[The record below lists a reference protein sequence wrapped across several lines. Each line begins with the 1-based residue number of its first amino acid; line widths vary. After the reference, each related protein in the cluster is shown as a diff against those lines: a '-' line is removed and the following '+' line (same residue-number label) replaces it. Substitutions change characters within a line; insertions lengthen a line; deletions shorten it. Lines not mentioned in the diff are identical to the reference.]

1 MSETETSN
9 SAPKNETPK
18 EVEPAPKQK
27 QKRESNS
34 EDSIS
39 AAKKSKTEQEQGPE
53 VDLGEGNKDSGVN
66 EPNSGGREMGFK
78 IEADAAEDKGL
89 RHAMEDAWVVLLDAS
104 LDFPGKLRCAHFAIY
119 DGHGGRLA
127 AEYAQKHLHT
137 NALSAG
143 LPRELLDVKAAKKA
157 ILDGFR
163 KTDESLLQESAAGGW
178 QDGATAVCVW
188 ILGKTVFVANIG
200 DAKAVVARSSPA
212 EGLKNGSDEAS
223 HLKAIVLTREHKAI
237 YAQERARIQKAGGNV
252 SSNGRLQ
259 GRLEVSRAFGDRHF
273 KKVGVV
279 STPDIHSFD
288 LTEREH
294 FIILGCD
301 GLWGV
306 IGPSDAV
313 AFVQKLL
320 KEGLPVSTIS
330 RRLVKE
336 AVRERRCKDNCTD
349 HCKPRIFLFGA
360 VLCVSNFCI
369 CNAKLGSCN
378 YFSNGFGS
386 KTQPIQGRTPLTEEM
401 SSSTDMQNWKWG
413 CIYLLGH
420 CLAWASWMVFQAPML
435 KKYPVKLTLTSFT
448 CFFGLI
454 QFLVITVF
462 VQTEFENWKIQS
474 GEELFTILY
483 ATLMPVM
490 ATLVLGDQLYS
501 GGIIGALLIMLGLYS
516 VLWGK
521 NEENRVV
528 NHGEVLKKPL
538 LEADIKEDYGIC
550 IISS

>member
-1 MSETETSN
+1 RKLDGVDWTLCPSREIESRSGPTQLALVSGLSPTQLALKNNEKRSKLEFASSITLD
-9 SAPKNETPK
+9 APAFESPQEREPK

-39 AAKKSKTEQEQGPE
+39 AAKKLKTEQEQDPG
-53 VDLGEGNKDSGVN
+53 VDLGEGNKDS
-66 EPNSGGREMGFK
+66 GREMGFK

-89 RHAMEDAWVVLLDAS
+89 RHAMEDAWVVLLDTS

-137 NALSAG
+137 NVLSAG
-143 LPRELLDVKAAKKA
+143 LPRELLDVKTAKKA

-163 KTDESLLQESAAGGW
+163 KTDESVLQESAAGGW
-178 QDGATAVCVW
+178 QDGATA
-188 ILGKTVFVANIG
+188 VFVANIG

-212 EGLKNGSDEAS
+212 EGLKNGSDEAC

-279 STPDIHSFD
+279 ATPDIHSFD

-301 GLWGV
+301 GLWG
-306 IGPSDAV
+306 DAV

-336 AVRERRCKDNCTD
+336 AVRERRCKDNCT
-349 HCKPRIFLFGA
+349 
-360 VLCVSNFCI
+360 
-369 CNAKLGSCN
+369 
-378 YFSNGFGS
+378 
-386 KTQPIQGRTPLTEEM
+386 
-401 SSSTDMQNWKWG
+401 
-413 CIYLLGH
+413 
-420 CLAWASWMVFQAPML
+420 
-435 KKYPVKLTLTSFT
+435 
-448 CFFGLI
+448 
-454 QFLVITVF
+454 VI
-462 VQTEFENWKIQS
+462 
-474 GEELFTILY
+474 
-483 ATLMPVM
+483 
-490 ATLVLGDQLYS
+490 
-501 GGIIGALLIMLGLYS
+501 IIMFRH
-516 VLWGK
+516 K
-521 NEENRVV
+521 
-528 NHGEVLKKPL
+528 
-538 LEADIKEDYGIC
+538 
-550 IISS
+550 